1 LNIIIDYIINMEKA
15 FEQQP
20 ILQKEV
26 LLQEMMAN
34 AKENLF
40 KPQLVGTL
48 TGSALEEMR
57 DEEQFEAEL
66 LANEEQVQ
74 RWVNQLSPY
83 TQTLAKDAYQT
94 ALAQEDQFKDFGK
107 TLNEIFWDEFK
118 LNLRKR
124 FRQQLNYKE
133 AA

>member
-1 LNIIIDYIINMEKA
+1 MEKA

>member
-1 LNIIIDYIINMEKA
+1 MEKA

-40 KPQLVGTL
+40 KPQLVGAL

-74 RWVNQLSPY
+74 RWVDQLSPY